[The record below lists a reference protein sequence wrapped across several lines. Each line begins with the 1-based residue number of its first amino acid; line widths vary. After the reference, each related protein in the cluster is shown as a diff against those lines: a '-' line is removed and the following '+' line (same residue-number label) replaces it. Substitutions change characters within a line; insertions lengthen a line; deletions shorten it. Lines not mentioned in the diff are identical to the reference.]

1 VIRKRVVLL
10 ARAGAACERT
20 QASILEAGAELV
32 ATLDPGSASEADVR
46 AAAPDAVMVILDP
59 VVEQALDN
67 FDGVLGDP
75 AFDVMFEDADVA
87 SRREGWEAA
96 RWARHLNAKLHGHED
111 VLPPAR
117 EAASSEQASPDQASP
132 EQEFPQQASLDQ
144 ASPEQPTQAGA
155 LPARDGFQQEMEALQ
170 RRVAAMPELPH
181 GNPDT
186 PATKQGAVVIA
197 AGVGGPD
204 AVRQLLGKFPAGFPR
219 PIVLRQRI
227 EGGQYDKLVRQMQRA
242 TEMRVVLAQ
251 VGDPLQAGSVHV
263 LPDGIDLKVAP
274 TGLVFAAVAGDAT
287 FAALPPL
294 DSALLLLSG
303 ADPGLVD
310 VAMSLSW
317 AGGLALGQSPEN
329 CFDPAASNALV
340 ARGGHAATLAQLPV
354 KLLERWPV

>member
-1 VIRKRVVLL
+1 VNRKRVVLL

-20 QASILEAGAELV
+20 QASIIEAGAELV

-46 AAAPDAVMVILDP
+46 AAQPDAVMVILDP
-59 VVEQALDN
+59 VVEQVLDN

-87 SRREGWEAA
+87 AKREGWEAA
-96 RWARHLNAKLHGHED
+96 RWSRHLNAKLHGHNE
-111 VLPPAR
+111 VLPPVKDGP
-117 EAASSEQASPDQASP
+117 AAALSVGPTL
-132 EQEFPQQASLDQ
+132 SLEPMADVGTPID
-144 ASPEQPTQAGA
+144 SV
-155 LPARDGFQQEMEALQ
+155 FQQEMDALQ
-170 RRVAAMPELPH
+170 LRVAAMPDVPH
-181 GNPDT
+181 GNQDT
-186 PATKQGAVVIA
+186 APSMQGAVVIA

-204 AVRQLLGKFPAGFPR
+204 AVRQLLGNFPTGFAR

-242 TEMRVVLAQ
+242 TELRVVLAQ
-251 VGDPLQAGSVHV
+251 AGDPLQAGTVHV
-263 LPDGIDLKVAP
+263 LPDGLDLQAAP
-274 TGLVFAAVAGDAT
+274 TGLVFVAVAGDAV
-287 FAALPPL
+287 FAALPPI

-303 ADPGLVD
+303 ADISLVD

-329 CFDPAASNALV
+329 CFDPAASNALA
-340 ARGGHAATLAQLPV
+340 ARGGQAASLAKLPA